1 MMRAALVLLALFVL
15 ATPVPGVLANP
26 LPDAP
31 RAYTPELAAEMS
43 AEEQRL
49 EAGRHLQMAQP
60 DLVEARRWLEAA
72 AEGGSV
78 EAMGAVGWLYQQ
90 GLGVEPD
97 ADRALDYYT
106 QAYEAGEDEYGL
118 RIAWMHVQGLGMEPD
133 RIQGEEW
140 FRRVI
145 DERDNSAARL
155 ALATLLVSDAMSSL
169 RPDRAAEARDL
180 LTRALDDGME
190 EAAYYLAR
198 MHIEGVGNVPAD
210 RGLAAR
216 YTRMGAEAGNPQMQA
231 WMAVL
236 HARGEGVPMDL
247 VEAHKWASL
256 AASGGDPTGEQL
268 RRELGARLERTELH
282 EARRR
287 ALLWINEH

>member
-1 MMRAALVLLALFVL
+1 
-15 ATPVPGVLANP
+15 
-26 LPDAP
+26 
-31 RAYTPELAAEMS
+31 MS

-72 AEGGSV
+72 AGGGSV
-78 EAMGAVGWLYQQ
+78 EAMGAAGWLYQQ

-216 YTRMGAEAGNPQMQA
+216 YTRMGAEAGNPQMQG

-256 AASGGDPTGEQL
+256 AASGGDATGEQL

-287 ALLWINEH
+287 ALLWINEN